1 MDTLIKVAQF
11 FLSLSLLIVLHEWG
25 HYFFARLFKTRVNKF
40 YLFFDFLFPVPT
52 LLNFS
57 LWKKKK
63 GDTEFGLG
71 WFPFGG
77 YVQIDGMMDETQD
90 AEKLKSPPQPWEFRS
105 KTPWQRLFIML
116 GGIIVNVLT
125 AFIIYSMVL
134 FVWGETR
141 VVNSTVKHGITVGDS
156 LMYNIG
162 FKDGDR
168 IKTVQGQP
176 VEYFEDVVKKMIIKG
191 EKTTV
196 VVDRNGTDV
205 SLTIPVDI
213 IGQLSSKKINKKGLF
228 LYRLPTVVDSFDV
241 KDINKSNAI
250 KAGIKFGDEII
261 RIDSTPVKY
270 FDELVSYVEKQKAA
284 AVLNVTV
291 LRKGQE
297 LSYKVQLDSNKKLG
311 IPPVMRKTDLGK
323 MGWFQVYKKDYGF
336 FESIPAG
343 ISLSIDKLSEYID
356 QFALL
361 FKPSTGAYK
370 GMGGFA
376 SMTQIFSTSWDWE
389 SFWNITAYFS
399 IVLAFMNF
407 LPIPMLDGGYILFTL
422 FEIITGKKV
431 PDKFLEKANM
441 VGFVIIIGLMVF
453 TNGND
458 IFRKIMGRF

>member
-63 GDTEFGLG
+63 GDTEFGIG

-90 AEKLKSPPQPWEFRS
+90 ADKLKAPPQPWEFRS
-105 KTPWQRLFIML
+105 KPAWQRLFIMM

-125 AFIIYSMVL
+125 AFIIYGMIL
-134 FVWGETR
+134 FVWGETK
-141 VVNSTVKHGITVGDS
+141 VVNSSVKNGIAVGDT
-156 LMYNIG
+156 LMYSIG
-162 FKDGDR
+162 FRDGDK
-168 IKTVQGQP
+168 IKSVDGETIQ
-176 VEYFEDVVKKMIIKG
+176 YFDDVLKKVIIKG
-191 EKTTV
+191 EEAKVT
-196 VVDRNGTDV
+196 VDRNGKDELV
-205 SLTIPVDI
+205 IVPKDI
-213 IGQLSSKKINKKGLF
+213 LGKLSTKKIDKKGLIGM
-228 LYRLPTVVDSFDV
+228 RMPNIVDSMPE
-241 KDINKSNAI
+241 KAMAQSNAF
-250 KAGIKFGDEII
+250 KAGILPNDKVI
-261 RIDSTPVKY
+261 RLDSTSINY
-270 FDELVSYVEKQKAA
+270 WQDIASYTEKQKDSAEI
-284 AVLNVTV
+284 LVTV
-291 LRKGQE
+291 LRGDKE
-297 LSYKVQLDSNKKLG
+297 LLIKVKLDANKKLG
-311 IPPVMRKTDLGK
+311 LAPISFQKMEKAGWLATETRK
-323 MGWFQVYKKDYGF
+323 YGF

-343 ISLSIDKLSEYID
+343 VKKTVDKLGDYID

-376 SMTQIFSTSWDWE
+376 SMTQIFGTHWDWE
-389 SFWNITAYFS
+389 SFWSITAFFS
-399 IVLAFMNF
+399 VVLAFMNF

-422 FEIITGKKV
+422 FEMITGKKV
-431 PDKFLEKANM
+431 PDSFLEKANM
-441 VGFVIIIGLMVF
+441 VGFIIIIGLMVF

-458 IFRKIMGRF
+458 IFRKVMGWF

>member
-63 GDTEFGLG
+63 GDTEFGIG

-90 AEKLKSPPQPWEFRS
+90 ADKLKAPPQPWEFRS
-105 KTPWQRLFIML
+105 KPAWQRLFIMM

-125 AFIIYSMVL
+125 AFIIYGMIL
-134 FVWGETR
+134 FVWGETK
-141 VVNSTVKHGITVGDS
+141 VVNSSVKNGIAVGDT
-156 LMYNIG
+156 LMYSIG
-162 FKDGDR
+162 FRDGDK
-168 IKTVQGQP
+168 IKSVDGETIQ
-176 VEYFEDVVKKMIIKG
+176 YFDDVLKKVIIKG
-191 EKTTV
+191 EEAKVT
-196 VVDRNGTDV
+196 VDRNGKDELV
-205 SLTIPVDI
+205 IVPKDI
-213 IGQLSSKKINKKGLF
+213 LGKLSTKKIDKKGLIGM
-228 LYRLPTVVDSFDV
+228 RMPNIVDSMPE
-241 KDINKSNAI
+241 KAMAQSNAF
-250 KAGIKFGDEII
+250 KAGILPNDKVI
-261 RIDSTPVKY
+261 RLDSTSINY
-270 FDELVSYVEKQKAA
+270 WQDIASYTEKQKDSAEI
-284 AVLNVTV
+284 LVTV
-291 LRKGQE
+291 LRGDKE
-297 LSYKVQLDSNKKLG
+297 FLIKVKLDANKKLG
-311 IPPVMRKTDLGK
+311 LAPISFQKMEQAGWLATETRK
-323 MGWFQVYKKDYGF
+323 YGF

-343 ISLSIDKLSEYID
+343 VKKTVDKLGDYID

-376 SMTQIFSTSWDWE
+376 SMTQIFGTHWDWE
-389 SFWNITAYFS
+389 SFWSITAFFS
-399 IVLAFMNF
+399 VVLAFMNF

-422 FEIITGKKV
+422 FEMITGKKV
-431 PDKFLEKANM
+431 PDSFLEKANM
-441 VGFVIIIGLMVF
+441 VGFIIIIGLMVF

-458 IFRKIMGRF
+458 IFRKVMGWF